1 MSNVWLEDAMLLH
14 ARLTPA
20 VVTILQSVLKA
31 NSIDY
36 LTITGRT
43 KDRSGA
49 LEKIKRKGYGDPAH
63 QLTDLSGVRVVLF
76 SESDVRNVSDL
87 MSRTFSVDHDNSLNQ
102 DDLLKTNQTGY
113 RSVHFVCDLGSARD
127 ALPEFSGLAKLR
139 FEIQLRTVLQ
149 HAWAELSH
157 DRNYKF
163 GGKLP
168 KDLERRLYLY
178 AGLLEIADKGF
189 DELARSIDEYATS
202 IETKSENGDFG
213 SEVNS
218 ITLRQ
223 FVRSWADDVKLEI
236 EDRPGSDNYSDLL
249 QELDQF
255 GIKTLEDLKAHA
267 MKARYETNVYGLVR
281 DWMLA
286 HDWRRFDKEVKR
298 DWIIPPTGD
307 VFLESFFD
315 PSEYQQVIDCFGFGS
330 SKALRPKPKRPK
342 RPSIEA
348 LSSLK
353 RQT

>member
-1 MSNVWLEDAMLLH
+1 MSDSWLDDALLLH

-20 VVTILQSVLKA
+20 VITILQSVLKA

-36 LTITGRT
+36 LTISGRT

-49 LEKIKRKGYGDPAH
+49 LEKIRRKGYSDPAR

-76 SESDVRNVSDL
+76 SESDVRTVSEL
-87 MSRTFSVDHDNSLNQ
+87 MSRTFSVDRDNSLNQ
-102 DDLLKTNQTGY
+102 DDLLNTNQTGY
-113 RSVHFVCDLGSARD
+113 RSVHFVCDLGSGRD
-127 ALPEFSGLAKLR
+127 ALPEFSGLANLR
-139 FEIQLRTVLQ
+139 FEIQVRTVLQ

-202 IETKSENGDFG
+202 VETKSESGDLG

-223 FVRSWADDVKLEI
+223 FVSTWANDAGLEI
-236 EDRPGSDNYSDLL
+236 EDKPGSDNYSDLL
-249 QELDQF
+249 RELDQF
-255 GIKTLEDLKAHA
+255 GIKTLQDLKSIIPEKYIAHA
-267 MKARYETNVYGLVR
+267 KKIGYETNVYGLIR

-286 HDWRRFDKEVKR
+286 HDWRRFAKDVKH
-298 DWIIPPTGD
+298 DWIIPPSGD
-307 VFLESFFD
+307 RFLESFFD
-315 PSEYQQVIDCFGFGS
+315 PSEYKQLIDRFGPS
-330 SKALRPKPKRPK
+330 SVKARRPVPKKRPKPGG
-342 RPSIEA
+342 
-348 LSSLK
+348 
-353 RQT
+353 